1 MKHLK
6 TFESYTFE
14 DFTHADMED
23 VKDLLDEGLTAEEI
37 AVELDFDVDKVRQII
52 SSLKNSGESL
62 DESKD
67 SGVTASLK
75 KKSKASGIPLGI
87 LRKVFSKGM
96 QAWNAGHRP
105 GVAQHQWGMGRVN
118 SFITG
123 AGGARK
129 ADADLWTKAKA
140 AKARKKKKK

>member
-1 MKHLK
+1 MSRIRYQPIQTVSQFQ
-6 TFESYTFE
+6 TFV
-14 DFTHADMED
+14 AN
-23 VKDLLDEGLTAEEI
+23 VLDL
-37 AVELDFDVDKVRQII
+37 V
-52 SSLKNSGESL
+52 
-62 DESKD
+62 
-67 SGVTASLK
+67 
-75 KKSKASGIPLGI
+75 KKSKASGIPVGI

-140 AKARKKKKK
+140 AKARKKKRKK